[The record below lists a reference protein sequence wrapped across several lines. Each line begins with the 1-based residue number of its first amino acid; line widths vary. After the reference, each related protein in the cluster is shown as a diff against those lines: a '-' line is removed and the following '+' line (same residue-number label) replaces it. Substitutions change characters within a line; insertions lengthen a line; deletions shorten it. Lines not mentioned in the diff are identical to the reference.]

1 MMTLRTWVVE
11 SSLDKVKIAWSTG
24 LNKSGS
30 VNVQFSAPQASYELI
45 AEFVAIRH
53 LLFQEQVFDRYPVAG
68 DGHCFMLSSDKPLNF
83 ITGARKTKNLVPY
96 ARFLWSDMA
105 GAVMKVNDNDER
117 LQYALEGPETT
128 LEFDQYLHSG
138 KITYSTPVLGKIQ
151 ISPHAVQRYT
161 ERNTDFIKSPRRSLM
176 RFLFRPEFVQTQLP
190 DNVLKHKSMRYGPH
204 DPVEIWTLP
213 GSNLYLLFIVKDGY
227 KELVTCYAPALA
239 PVKQRQ
245 ASIRRQEQE
254 SQWRQ
259 KAAGTPA
266 PKPKKVVRV
275 ILGNNR

>member
-1 MMTLRTWVVE
+1 MMTLRTWVAE
-11 SSLDKVKIAWSTG
+11 SSLDNVKIAWSTG
-24 LNKSGS
+24 LNKSGT
-30 VNVQFSAPQASYELI
+30 VNVRFPEPQASYELI

-68 DGHCFMLSSDKPLNF
+68 DGHCFMLSSDKPLNI

-105 GAVMKVNDNDER
+105 GAVMKVNDNVER
-117 LQYALEGPETT
+117 LQFALEGPATT
-128 LEFDQYLHSG
+128 LDFDQYLHSG
-138 KITYSTPVLGKIQ
+138 KITFSTPVLGKIQ

-190 DNVLKHKSMRYGPH
+190 DNVLKQKSMRYGPH

-213 GSNLYLLFIVKDGY
+213 GSNLYLLFIVKNGY
-227 KELVTCYAPALA
+227 KELVTCYVPDLA
-239 PVKQRQ
+239 PVKQRH
-245 ASIRRQEQE
+245 AVLRRKEQE
-254 SQWRQ
+254 SIWLE
-259 KAAGTPA
+259 
-266 PKPKKVVRV
+266 KKSQATVAKTKKKIRIV
-275 ILGNNR
+275 L